1 MKIHFLV
8 LLLIVASCNNPKSQ
22 EQVVDTLIV
31 NPTSRSVS
39 VSNTQ
44 KLLKEIMGT
53 GEGLLRGVKLGDPIS
68 EVKKNETLELFEE
81 ESSYVGY
88 TFDSESLETVDILY
102 MKDANQKV
110 TGIQLDIYMNNNASN
125 DSLKAAM
132 ANMFT
137 TKYGKPSDTSD
148 EAIWKIKPNG
158 QVSIKT
164 VQSKIDRGLEVKFTK
179 SQKSI

>member
-8 LLLIVASCNNPKSQ
+8 LLLIVASCNNPKSN
-22 EQVVDTLIV
+22 EQVVDTLIA
-31 NPTSRSVS
+31 NPTSRGVS

-68 EVKKNETLELFEE
+68 DVKKNETLELFEE

-102 MKDANQKV
+102 MKDTDQKV
-110 TGIQLDIYMNNNASN
+110 AGIQLDIYMNNNASN
-125 DSLKAAM
+125 ESLKAAM
-132 ANMFT
+132 SNMFT
-137 TKYGKPSDTSD
+137 TKYGKPTDLSD
-148 EAIWKIKPNG
+148 ETVWKIKPNG

-164 VQSKIDRGLEVKFTK
+164 VQSKIDRGLEVKFTQNPK
-179 SQKSI
+179 NM